1 MKQPMTGGKKSVAK
15 ANGSNKPMRQV
26 ETSMSKKYKGT
37 PKVSF
42 KTIDDIKKMGMTAA
56 LKKAGTTKN
65 PEYLEGIRRM
75 YGAKRLAAAQGGA
88 AKPAAKRAFSPAQ
101 KSAMGMGAGAG
112 AAKKSASATPKK
124 STSSAPRNSRLS
136 IYQEALQTRA
146 RQSSANKKKSTLGQT
161 QQALQDKAK
170 NKSTSKKKSSVSE
183 YQKAMQGR

>member
-56 LKKAGTTKN
+56 LKKAGTSKN
-65 PEYLEGIRRM
+65 PEYLEGIKRM

-101 KSAMGMGAGAG
+101 KSAMGMGAAKKAAAP
-112 AAKKSASATPKK
+112 AAKKS
-124 STSSAPRNSRLS
+124 N
-136 IYQEALQTRA
+136 
-146 RQSSANKKKSTLGQT
+146 
-161 QQALQDKAK
+161 
-170 NKSTSKKKSSVSE
+170 VSE
-183 YQKAMQGR
+183 YQKAMADAASKKKAAKKSTLSEYQQALASKKKASKKPSSNKYFDDLAKRGPSGGR